1 MPFRVVPIVEGH
13 RESQAVPI
21 LFNRLIAEF
30 DLGVTVSIARPI
42 RQTKHSLIKDG
53 GLERAIELA
62 TIAVGDCGAIFVL
75 IDSDGDCPRDLAPK
89 LLARARK
96 SRPDRRI
103 HLVLAHQEYEA
114 WFLASASSLKGCRR
128 LSNDIE
134 DHPTP
139 ENVRDCKGWLEES
152 MPRSTKYSE
161 TADQAAL
168 TAVFNITLARRAP
181 SFDKLYRDVE
191 RVCREARAIQEQP

>member
-1 MPFRVVPIVEGH
+1 MAFSVAPIIEGH
-13 RESQAVPI
+13 GEYQAIPL

-30 DLGVTVSIARPI
+30 DLGVSISIARPI
-42 RQTKHSLIKDG
+42 RQTKHGLIKEG
-53 GLERAIELA
+53 GLEAAVQLA
-62 TIAVGDCGAIFVL
+62 AGEIGDAGAIFVL
-75 IDSDGDCPRDLAPK
+75 IDSDGDCPHDLAPE
-89 LLARARK
+89 LLVRAQRA
-96 SRPDRRI
+96 RPDRRI
-103 HLVLAHQEYEA
+103 CLVLAHQEYEA

-152 MPRSTKYSE
+152 MPHTSKYSE

-168 TAVFNITLARRAP
+168 TMAFNITLARRAP
-181 SFDKLYRDVE
+181 SFDKLYRDFE
-191 RVCREARAIQEQP
+191 RICLEARAIQEQP